1 MRLKLR
7 IPKSASAA
15 ASLRG
20 FARRLLG
27 IEQEIRR
34 GEKHSAQSRQ
44 DRNSAA
50 RIVKTISKTEQ
61 QPAKSLNKTR
71 EEQSPQKNLEH

>member
-7 IPKSASAA
+7 IPESASAA
-15 ASLRG
+15 ASLRS

-44 DRNSAA
+44 DRNLAA
-50 RIVKTISKTEQ
+50 RIVDTIAKTE
-61 QPAKSLNKTR
+61 NR
-71 EEQSPQKNLEH
+71 V

>member
-1 MRLKLR
+1 MRFKLR
-7 IPKSASAA
+7 IPESASAV

-34 GEKHSAQSRQ
+34 AEKHSAQSRQ
-44 DRNSAA
+44 DRNLAA
-50 RIVKTISKTEQ
+50 RIVDTIAKTE
-61 QPAKSLNKTR
+61 NR
-71 EEQSPQKNLEH
+71 V